1 MSRIQIDLELPVL
14 LFPLSLLIR
23 SLKNQSFV
31 RPIVLPFNSFNK
43 VPSDK
48 GTLAI
53 ASSSTAANYR
63 DKCGGEAETKRKG
76 RTIVLDQVWVMNSVH
91 IFYLFRNV
99 FSSLQ

>member
-1 MSRIQIDLELPVL
+1 MDFSLERNTSQIDE
-14 LFPLSLLIR
+14 
-23 SLKNQSFV
+23 
-31 RPIVLPFNSFNK
+31 
-43 VPSDK
+43 
-48 GTLAI
+48 
-53 ASSSTAANYR
+53 